1 MGITE
6 RKEKEHLIR
15 KNYMINAAEKIFLK
29 KGFASSTMDDI
40 AKEAEF
46 TKKTIYS
53 YFKSKEE
60 LYYEVMLLGYKA
72 LNNMYDKTISENIKM
87 SEIEKIKKL
96 GETFVEFSRVYP
108 VYYKAI
114 SDYENKDF
122 DFKANDGNSLIN
134 ECYIAGEYSFK
145 IINRCIINGMEK
157 GEILS
162 DTDPVVVFIML
173 WSAMLGFIGV
183 INKKEKY
190 INAYHNKNI
199 KELMDDGFELLL
211 RAIRK

>member
-15 KNYMINAAEKIFLK
+15 KNYMINAAKNIFLK
-29 KGFASSTMDDI
+29 KGFESSTMDDI

-53 YFKSKEE
+53 YFKNKEE
-60 LYYEVMLLGYKA
+60 LYYEIMLLGYKA
-72 LNNMYDKTISENIKM
+72 LNNMYDKTIRENIKM

-96 GETFVEFSRVYP
+96 GHTFVEFSRTYP

-122 DFKANDGNSLIN
+122 DFQVEDSNSLIN

-145 IINRCIINGMEK
+145 IINTCIINGMEK
-157 GEILS
+157 GEILN

-190 INAYHNKNI
+190 INSYHNKNI
-199 KELMDDGFELLL
+199 KELMEDGFELLL
-211 RAIRK
+211 RSIRK